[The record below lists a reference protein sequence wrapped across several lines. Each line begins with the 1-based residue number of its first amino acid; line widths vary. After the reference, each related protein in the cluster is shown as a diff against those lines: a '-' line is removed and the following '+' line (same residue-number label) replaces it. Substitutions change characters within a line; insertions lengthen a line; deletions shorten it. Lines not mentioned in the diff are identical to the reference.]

1 LLCWNKATCPAPGEH
16 ATGAPRGWILAEE
29 IRSCRMALLPRL
41 GSLPV
46 KSFAPTSEKRV
57 LADQRLGIGAGPDRG
72 DRIVPQA
79 DITGSGVISCSLGGA
94 SASEIT
100 VLEKGDL
107 ARAWRALCRRIGR
120 VVEQHQKTRSK

>member
-1 LLCWNKATCPAPGEH
+1 MPDG
-16 ATGAPRGWILAEE
+16 IVAEIGIAACE
-29 IRSCRMALLPRL
+29 E
-41 GSLPV
+41 
-46 KSFAPTSEKRV
+46 FAPTSEKRV

-79 DITGSGVISCSLGGA
+79 DITGSGVISCSSGGA

-120 VVEQHQKTRSK
+120 VVEQRQNTQSK